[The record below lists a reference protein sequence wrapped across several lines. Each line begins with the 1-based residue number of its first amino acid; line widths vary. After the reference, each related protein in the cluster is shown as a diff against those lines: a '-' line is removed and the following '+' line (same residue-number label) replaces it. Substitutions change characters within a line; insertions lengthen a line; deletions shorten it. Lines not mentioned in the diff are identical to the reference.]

1 MHFLS
6 TAVLLF
12 LLTTLA
18 QATPQPLPEEI
29 ADVRWNVSSTV
40 FADFTCRGQRDMAL
54 YGTSERSGFVV
65 MIQPSRKG
73 AQPSYLVFATRGR
86 EQNNIRLSIESL
98 DFKDDIAFKNEVKV
112 VAPDLR
118 PSKTC
123 QGLALGDGETDSHHI
138 YWNRGKK
145 AFQSWSL

>member
-1 MHFLS
+1 MHRLS

-12 LLTTLA
+12 LLITVA
-18 QATPQPLPEEI
+18 YAAPQSLPEEI

-40 FADFTCRGQRDMAL
+40 FGDFTCRGQRDMAL

-65 MIQPSRKG
+65 MIQPSRRG
-73 AQPSYLVFATRGR
+73 AQPSCLVFATRGR
-86 EQNNIRLSIESL
+86 EQKSIRLATESL
-98 DFKDDIAFKNEVKV
+98 DFKDDVAFRNEVKAA
-112 VAPDLR
+112 APDLQ

-138 YWNRGKK
+138 YWNRAKK
-145 AFQSWSL
+145 AFQ

>member
-1 MHFLS
+1 MHRFAA
-6 TAVLLF
+6 TAFISVF
-12 LLTTLA
+12 AALA
-18 QATPQPLPEEI
+18 HATPQPLPKEI
-29 ADVRWNVSSTV
+29 ADVRWSVSSTV
-40 FADFTCRGQRDMAL
+40 FGNFSCGGQRDMAI

-73 AQPSYLVFATRGR
+73 TKPSYLIFATRGR
-86 EQNNIRLSIESL
+86 EPKNISLSVESL
-98 DFKDDIAFKNEVKV
+98 DFDDDIAFKQEVSAA
-112 VAPDLR
+112 APGLR

-123 QGLALGDGETDSHHI
+123 KGLALGDVETDAHHI